1 MHPLYRQVAT
11 LMETVA
17 AEIVL
22 PRYQNL
28 AAEEIEEKAADDYVT
43 IADKE
48 SEIRL
53 HEGLSKILPEAGVV
67 GEEAVAADPT
77 VMDNVGNGLQWII
90 DPIDGTGNF
99 AAGRAP
105 FGIMVGLV
113 DNGVIQAGWILDPLT
128 GRMCHAALGG
138 GAYID
143 EERIAAKETGA
154 DKPIAALAVYFLT
167 VEQRAEIAV
176 KAEGKLTLVDIP
188 RCAAEQ
194 YPRLVLGTNDVSLF
208 ERSHPWDHAAG
219 ALLLNES
226 GAKLARRDGTPYI
239 IGDNKRGLLG
249 ASSHRMWDKAA
260 QILC

>member
-249 ASSHRMWDKAA
+249 ASSHRMWDEAA